1 MTHPSASFSATLR
14 ARLDD
19 RPGAFA
25 DLARAIGDAG
35 GLLGAIDL
43 VRVEGDTKVR
53 DVTVMAADADHIDRI
68 VAAARD
74 VPGVEV
80 DHVSDR
86 TFLMHLGGKIEVVG
100 KTPLKTRDDLS
111 MAYTP
116 GVARVSMAIAQD
128 PQLVWNL
135 TIKKNTVAVVTDGTA
150 VLGLGDIGPEAA
162 LPVMEGKALLFK
174 EFGGVDA
181 WPICLATK
189 DEDEIV
195 AAVRA
200 IAPVFGGINL
210 EDISAPRC
218 FSIEERLRE
227 ELDIPVFHDDQ
238 HGTAVV
244 VLASFLNAL
253 RVVGKRPEDVKVVIT
268 GVGAAGVATTKILL
282 AAGVENVIG
291 VDRHGALWRG
301 DPSLSAMKAS
311 YAELTN
317 PNLERGRGDDVL
329 RDADVYIGL
338 SGPGAV
344 SAEGISRM
352 AGDAIVFAMANPT
365 PEVAPEEIEDFA
377 AVIATGRSD
386 YPNQINNVLAFPGIF
401 RGALDARA
409 SDITEP
415 MKIAAAEAIASVI
428 SAGRAERRLHRP
440 QRLQHRG
447 CATCRSGGCRGS
459 ESRSGLEALLQ
470 GLQVGDERIEVLVG
484 DDPAPVRHAR
494 DRRLADHAAAANEG
508 DDLRVGV
515 ELRAKI
521 LPRERRDRLVLGLG
535 VGHSAEAAR
544 AVAIDAAVPHVERRL
559 RRQRLPARGEPQRA
573 SHLEPSAAR
582 RVCTRRDRRP
592 GSWR

>member
-1 MTHPSASFSATLR
+1 MDSRRNGVTHPSASFSATLR

-25 DLARAIGDAG
+25 DLARAIADAG

-43 VRVEGDTKVR
+43 VRVERGTKVR
-53 DVTVMAADADHIDRI
+53 DVTVLAGDADHIDRI
-68 VAAARD
+68 VSAARQ
-74 VPGVEV
+74 VPGVDV

-116 GVARVSMAIAQD
+116 GVARVSMAIAED

-135 TIKKNTVAVVTDGTA
+135 TIKRNTVAVVTDGTA

-195 AAVRA
+195 DAVRA
-200 IAPVFGGINL
+200 IAPVFGGVNL

-218 FSIEERLRE
+218 FAIEERLRE

-253 RVVGKRPEDVKVVIT
+253 RVVDKRREDVKIVIT
-268 GVGAAGVATTKILL
+268 GVGAAGIATTKILQ

-301 DPSLSAMKAS
+301 DPTLSAMKAE

-317 PNLERGRGDDVL
+317 PNRERGRADDVL
-329 RDADVYIGL
+329 CGADVYIGL

-344 SAEGISRM
+344 SAKGISRM
-352 AGDAIVFAMANPT
+352 AEGAVVFAMANPT

-409 SDITEP
+409 SDITER

-428 SAGRAERRLHRP
+428 PPEELSADYIVPSVFNAEVA
-440 QRLQHRG
+440 QR
-447 CATCRSGGCRGS
+447 
-459 ESRSGLEALLQ
+459 
-470 GLQVGDERIEVLVG
+470 V
-484 DDPAPVRHAR
+484 
-494 DRRLADHAAAANEG
+494 AAA
-508 DDLRVGV
+508 V
-515 ELRAKI
+515 
-521 LPRERRDRLVLGLG
+521 
-535 VGHSAEAAR
+535 AEAS
-544 AVAIDAAVPHVERRL
+544 H
-559 RRQRLPARGEPQRA
+559 PA
-573 SHLEPSAAR
+573 L
-582 RVCTRRDRRP
+582 V
-592 GSWR
+592 